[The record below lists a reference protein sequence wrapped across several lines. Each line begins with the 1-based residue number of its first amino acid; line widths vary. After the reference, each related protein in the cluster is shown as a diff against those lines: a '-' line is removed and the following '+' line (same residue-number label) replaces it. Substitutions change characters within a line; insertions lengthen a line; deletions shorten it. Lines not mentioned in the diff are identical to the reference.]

1 MSVPR
6 GHCITT
12 MPSTADSEGGV
23 INVFLASSAS
33 PDTML
38 EGEEVKYQEEQ
49 KRNKNSKPEEEQEG
63 GEG

>member
-12 MPSTADSEGGV
+12 MPSTEDSEGGV

-33 PDTML
+33 PDIML
-38 EGEEVKYQEEQ
+38 EGEGVKYQEKQ
-49 KRNKNSKPEEEQEG
+49 KRNKNSKPEEEQER